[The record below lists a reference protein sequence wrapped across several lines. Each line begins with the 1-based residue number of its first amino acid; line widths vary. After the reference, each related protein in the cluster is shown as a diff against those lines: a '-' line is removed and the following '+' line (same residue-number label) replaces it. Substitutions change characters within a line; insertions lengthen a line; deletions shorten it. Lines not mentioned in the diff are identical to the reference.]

1 MTKQHVQESL
11 VVLLVLLA
19 ASPFVMFLVLVRI
32 AGNSVI
38 GAFFILFVA
47 GCLLLLPYPQGE
59 LLVAS
64 VSLAAI
70 LLIIFCFGIPEQGEH
85 FTH

>member
-1 MTKQHVQESL
+1 MTRQHAQESL
-11 VVLLVLLA
+11 LTLLVMLA
-19 ASPFVMFLVLVRI
+19 ASPFVMFLVLVVI
-32 AGNSVI
+32 AGSSVI

-70 LLIIFCFGIPEQGEH
+70 LLIMEGEN
-85 FTH
+85 TR